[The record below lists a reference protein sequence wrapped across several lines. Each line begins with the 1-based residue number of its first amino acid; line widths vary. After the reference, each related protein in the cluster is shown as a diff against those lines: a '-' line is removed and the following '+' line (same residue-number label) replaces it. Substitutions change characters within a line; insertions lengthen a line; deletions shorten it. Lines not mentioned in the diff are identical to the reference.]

1 MSDDTVKEA
10 TAMWNQLCDIV
21 RADVKK
27 IDEYRPHVVV
37 RGRNVH
43 VLPIVLLEKLVTGT
57 TSIYDIEEHEDLIEA
72 IAREWAE
79 FVLRGSEDDKPGG
92 AA

>member
-1 MSDDTVKEA
+1 MSDETVKEA
-10 TAMWNQLCDIV
+10 KAMWNQLCDIV
-21 RADVKK
+21 GADVMKL
-27 IDEYRPHVVV
+27 DEYRPHVVV

-43 VLPIVLLEKLVTGT
+43 VLPIVLLEKIVSGT

-72 IAREWAE
+72 IAKEWAE
-79 FVLRGSEDDKPGG
+79 FVLRGSEDDGSGG